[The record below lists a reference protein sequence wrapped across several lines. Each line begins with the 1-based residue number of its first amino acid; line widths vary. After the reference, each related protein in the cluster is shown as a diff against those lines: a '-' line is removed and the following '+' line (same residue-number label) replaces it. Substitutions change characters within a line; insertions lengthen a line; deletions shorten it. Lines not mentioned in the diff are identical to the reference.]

1 MSFSRIVELILFSSQ
16 SFSFGRLDR
25 VDTLFRH
32 HIKKKVM
39 LKRRMSASRLFTSPN
54 SIDIT
59 ISVGV
64 DLLELV
70 RLLIK
75 FKWGTIFL
83 QELLWRMDGIT
94 KRNGIGVLDR
104 EIEKVMKMFGASTN
118 GSSRESG

>member
-1 MSFSRIVELILFSSQ
+1 
-16 SFSFGRLDR
+16 
-25 VDTLFRH
+25 
-32 HIKKKVM
+32 M

-104 EIEKVMKMFGASTN
+104 EIEKVMKRIGASTN